1 MLLVQ
6 TPHPP
11 QILRIR
17 ENDIAISQASP
28 AIVNTFPSQ
37 SSFPNE
43 FAPKAHMHTDLPN
56 RIYEQSRIEIVRLTF
71 SFNLSKYF
79 LSLSPRSTFPSFELG
94 VENILPLLSWNCD
107 GGTLAASHV
116 SLWRRELEAELADA
130 RRALVLDCVA
140 VEGRGAAR
148 I

>member
-1 MLLVQ
+1 MY
-6 TPHPP
+6 
-11 QILRIR
+11 
-17 ENDIAISQASP
+17 
-28 AIVNTFPSQ
+28 
-37 SSFPNE
+37 
-43 FAPKAHMHTDLPN
+43 TDLPN
-56 RIYEQSRIEIVRLTF
+56 RIYEQSKIEIEKLTF

-148 I
+148 V